1 MLVLTNTRAVL
12 PRKTSGTCSE
22 NKYAIALVTAVVATT
37 ENDGRISAFRCGE
50 CLGLLQT
57 Q

>member
-22 NKYAIALVTAVVATT
+22 NKYAAIVLVTAVVATT
-37 ENDGRISAFRCGE
+37 KNDGRISAFRCW
-50 CLGLLQT
+50 
-57 Q
+57 